1 MAMDHNK
8 RGSLKGLWQGIG
20 IAVGIYLLG
29 LLMMFAVP
37 NMLLIY
43 ILIAPIILIIAT
55 VISFSKGKKSMGQGL
70 LIGIG
75 LDILLFAAC
84 FGIMINSLG

>member
-1 MAMDHNK
+1 MDPK
-8 RGSLKGLWQGIG
+8 QDSSLKEVWKGIG

-29 LLMMFAVP
+29 LLS
-37 NMLLIY
+37 MLVF
-43 ILIAPIILIIAT
+43 PSILIIYLLVAPIVLIIFT
-55 VISFSKGKKSMGQGL
+55 IVSFSEKKTRLGQGL

-84 FGIMINSLG
+84 FGIFMGQLG